1 MSAQKSRL
9 KFLAL
14 LAVLLTNLA
23 SPSLADRAAL
33 YDQNSGGTNGVYL
46 QQR

>member
-9 KFLAL
+9 KLAAM
-14 LAVLLTNLA
+14 LAVLFASLA

-33 YDQNSGGTNGVYL
+33 YEQNGGGTNGMYL
-46 QQR
+46 FQK